1 MHQNIIIN
9 HTDYLG
15 VDLMDEKKVSDALK
29 AIPYGVYLV
38 TSRDG
43 DDRNVMVLNWL
54 TQVSF
59 EPQHIVIGLQNT
71 SYTMG
76 LIEKS
81 KKFGVNLFH
90 SDDADIIKKFT
101 KSREK
106 APDKFDKA
114 NYSDGPATGVPVLDE
129 AAAYLECEVVEIVDT
144 GAGHS
149 AVVAKVVGG
158 DVKKELDVNDTL
170 TLPKLGWS
178 YAG

>member
-1 MHQNIIIN
+1 
-9 HTDYLG
+9 
-15 VDLMDEKKVSDALK
+15 MDAKQVSNALNT
-29 AIPYGVYLV
+29 IPYGFYAV

-59 EPQHIVIGLQNT
+59 EPQHIVLGLQNT

-81 KKFGVNLFH
+81 KRFVVNIFDK
-90 SDDADIIKKFT
+90 DDADVVKAFT

-106 APDKFDKA
+106 NPDKFASA
-114 NYSDGPATGVPVLDE
+114 NYSDGEVTGVPVLDE
-129 AAAYLECEVVEIVDT
+129 AAAFLECEVIEIVDT
-144 GAGHS
+144 GSGHS

-158 DVKKELDVNDTL
+158 GTRKELEAADTL
-170 TLPKLGWS
+170 SLPFLGWS